1 MKNIV
6 TAHNISVVAI
16 YTINVSYKLL
26 NMAKR
31 DVDTVPRNGV
41 HKTRLIEY

>member
-1 MKNIV
+1 MKNSL

-16 YTINVSYKLL
+16 YIINVSYKLL
-26 NMAKR
+26 NRAKL